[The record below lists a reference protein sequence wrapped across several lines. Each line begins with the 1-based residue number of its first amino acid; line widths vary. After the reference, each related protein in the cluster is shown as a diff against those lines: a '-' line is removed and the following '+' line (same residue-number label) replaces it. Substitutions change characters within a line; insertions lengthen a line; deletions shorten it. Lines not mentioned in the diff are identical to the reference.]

1 MTETQDIL
9 FGVTGQSLVF
19 DAPEGRATGT
29 PVVSVFENAAGDD
42 TTAETATT
50 GSAAVETNPN
60 TTLDASAAAL
70 QQTIPLTATTGIT
83 RGRRY
88 LVTNAT
94 GESEWVE
101 VKQIASA
108 DSVVVRVPL
117 QNAYASADTFVS
129 TRITIGVD
137 STWVADRNNISGEI
151 DPNPRYRVRW
161 QYVVSSVT
169 YVRYTYF
176 DIVRAAGQYDVSGL
190 DVDTAF
196 PGWLEN
202 LPTYYREDQG
212 ASLIKEAFRQV
223 KIDFYAQE
231 KADQMARNA
240 EVVNDLVL
248 HRAVV
253 QAEMAKVIAG
263 GGSAEAVKAASDLY
277 QSRLTGLIAFT
288 KIPFATDSGG
298 AGVKVPGQP
307 MWRR

>member
-29 PVVSVFENAAGDD
+29 PVVSVFENEAGDD
-42 TTAETATT
+42 TTAEVATT
-50 GSAAVETNPN
+50 GAAAVETNPN

-70 QQTIPLTATTGIT
+70 QQTIPLTATTGCT
-83 RGRRY
+83 RGRRFR
-88 LVTNAT
+88 VTNAT
-94 GESEWVE
+94 GEWEDVE
-101 VKQIASA
+101 VKQVTSG
-108 DSVVVRVPL
+108 DSVVVRLPL

-129 TRITIGVD
+129 TRIAIAVD
-137 STWVADRNNISGEI
+137 STWVADRNNISDSL

-169 YVRYTYF
+169 YVRYTYC
-176 DIVRAAGQYDVSGL
+176 DLVRAAGQYDVNGL
-190 DVDTAF
+190 DVDRAF

-202 LPTYYREDQG
+202 LPTYDREDQG
-212 ASLIKEAFRQV
+212 ANLIKEAFRQV
-223 KIDFYAQE
+223 KLDFYAQK
-231 KADQMARNA
+231 KADQMARNI

-253 QAEMAKVIAG
+253 QGEMAKVIAG
-263 GGSAEAVKAASDLY
+263 GGSPEAVKQARELY
-277 QSRLTGLIAFT
+277 QARLLGLIAFP

-298 AGVKVPGQP
+298 AGTKVAGAP

>member
-29 PVVSVFENAAGDD
+29 PVVSVFENEAGDD

-50 GSAAVETNPN
+50 GSVAVETDPN
-60 TTLDASAAAL
+60 TTLDGAAAAL
-70 QQTIPLTATTGIT
+70 QQTIPLTATTGT
-83 RGRRY
+83 LRGRRY

-101 VKQIASA
+101 PKQITSG
-108 DSVVVRVPL
+108 DSVVVRQPL
-117 QNAYASADTFVS
+117 QNAYASGDAFVS
-129 TRITIGVD
+129 TRIAIAVN
-137 STWVADRNNISGEI
+137 STWVADRNNISDRLE
-151 DPNPRYRVRW
+151 PNPRYRVRW

-176 DIVRAAGQYDVSGL
+176 DLVRAAGQYDVNGL
-190 DVDTAF
+190 DVDRAY

-202 LPTYYREDQG
+202 LPTYHREDQG
-212 ASLIKEAFRQV
+212 ADLVKEAYRQV
-223 KIDFYAQE
+223 KLDFYAQG

-263 GGSAEAVKAASDLY
+263 GGSPDAVKQANELY
-277 QSRLTGLIAFT
+277 QARLLGLIAFT